1 MDTIFMNFGNSKIS
15 YPYRLLLNLSDKR
28 NLKRSDKYAA
38 LSNLRICYT
47 WKNMKRS
54 YKNNRFKTSIPTQNE
69 NFKLHDESHSVS
81 DIQDYLEYI
90 LKNLEKVLMIF

>member
-1 MDTIFMNFGNSKIS
+1 MDTIFMNFGNSKTS

-38 LSNLRICYT
+38 LSNLRISYT
-47 WKNMKRS
+47 WKNMKRT
-54 YKNNRFKTSIPTQNE
+54 YKNSRFKTSIPTQNE

-81 DIQDYLEYI
+81 DIQYYLEYI